1 MGGTGSGD
9 WEGATWVEFNFW
21 RRSFKGIKFLMLV
34 DLAKL
39 LRGGDRERA
48 TGRGQPGGGLG
59 RGLGGHKNC
68 LSPVMPMLT

>member
-1 MGGTGSGD
+1 MGTGGGTGSGD

-39 LRGGDRERA
+39 LRGGDREGA
-48 TGRGQPGGGLG
+48 TGRRTWKGTGG
-59 RGLGGHKNC
+59 
-68 LSPVMPMLT
+68 T